1 MRALVFV
8 TKNMGPGPNV
18 TQGGMFWPKNGYDMS
33 ASGTFT
39 ELTVKEDAFCTTASK
54 VRILKMGYVGTFND
68 NKTGSSSPAAHFGN
82 SNITA
87 GINDGA
93 FNPRRRKGT
102 LGHGHGRFAAPR
114 GKCR

>member
-1 MRALVFV
+1 MAE
-8 TKNMGPGPNV
+8 
-18 TQGGMFWPKNGYDMS
+18 NGHMVSIGD
-33 ASGTFT
+33 FT

-102 LGHGHGRFAAPR
+102 LGHGHGRFAAPAESAAE
-114 GKCR
+114 